1 MRIAYCGAELH
12 LGNGESHIGTLIT
25 ENERIAAVY
34 QGEISDKDKMSVD
47 KIVCLDGKTIIPG
60 LIDVHTHGR
69 AGYDF
74 TSATKEQMRSM
85 ARSYLENGVTTLM
98 PTLASAPFSVLC
110 DCSDRI
116 RAISAENDTRFSRF
130 AGIHLEGRYLNPEK
144 RGAHKTELLA
154 EPSASE
160 LSELIPHLGDRF
172 HISFAPE
179 CDTDGSF
186 LKQIVSA
193 GGTAGVAHTTAT
205 YKEAMS
211 ALKNGAI
218 SFTHTYNAMPALH
231 HREGGAIAAA
241 LLSDAY
247 VELIVDGIH
256 ISPEMVELAYRCKG
270 NKKLVLV
277 TDSMEGTG
285 CNDGIYSIAGKTCI
299 VKDGVALTEDGH
311 LAGSTLSLLDGLF
324 NLMRFCGI
332 TLDEAIPTATRNPA
346 RMIRIDDEVG
356 TIEASKY
363 ADFLILEPKDANF
376 HLFSVIFRGSVVTLN
391 K

>member
-1 MRIAYCGAELH
+1 MRVAYCGAELH
-12 LGNGESHIGTLIT
+12 LGNGESYIGTLIT

-34 QGEISDKDKMSVD
+34 QGEISDEDKITVD
-47 KIVCLDGKTIIPG
+47 KIICLDGKTIIPG
-60 LIDVHTHGR
+60 LIDIHTHGR

-85 ARSYLENGVTTLM
+85 ARSYLESGVTTLM
-98 PTLASAPFSVLC
+98 PTLASAPFSMLC

-116 RAISAENDTRFSRF
+116 REISDENDTHFSRF

-144 RGAHKTELLA
+144 SGAHTTELLA
-154 EPSASE
+154 EPNVSE
-160 LSELIPHLGDRF
+160 LSELIPHFGDRF

-186 LKQIVSA
+186 LKRIVSA

-218 SFTHTYNAMPALH
+218 SFTHTYNAMPVLH
-231 HREGGAIAAA
+231 HREGGAVAAA

-247 VELIVDGIH
+247 AELIVDGIH
-256 ISPEMVELAYRCKG
+256 ISPEMVNLTYRCKG
-270 NKKLVLV
+270 NEKLVLV
-277 TDSMEGTG
+277 TDSMEGAG
-285 CNDGIYSIAGKTCI
+285 CNDGTYSIAGKTCI
-299 VKDGVALTEDGH
+299 VKDGIALTEDGH

-332 TLDEAIPTATRNPA
+332 TLDEALPTATRNPA

-363 ADFLILEPKDANF
+363 ADLLILEPKDENL
-376 HLFSVIFRGSVVTLN
+376 HLLSVIFRGSIVPSN